1 MTDSATYR
9 TNRDLFSNHYLDD
22 HLRETEPWNEVPD
35 GDVEAAFDEIRDLW
49 TEKRDRVDDYNEA
62 QLEKNF
68 IRPIFEILDIPFE
81 IEETVMRNARRP
93 DYGFFPTEEAADAAF
108 DREDFYEEA
117 TAVADAKRWGRKLD
131 TRGKEKRDFENP
143 SYQIHRYLQE
153 TPTQWAV
160 LTNGEKWRLYY
171 GPTSHRL
178 DSYYEIDLP
187 ELLDVV
193 DSENDF
199 EAFKEFYLF
208 FRQPA
213 FLPDQTGD
221 CFLDDVYDESSIFAE
236 ELGEDLQENIYE
248 AIRVLAEGFLDTNDD
263 LDEDDLDLIHDSSLI
278 YLYRLIFV
286 LYAESEGRDL
296 LPTDNEIYSGSYSL
310 NELKLE
316 VVENRD
322 ATKQHYQTWQ
332 TELWDTLDEL
342 FVLIDQGSQG
352 MGIPKD
358 DLYIPAYNGGL
369 FRTNPDEDDSVESQF
384 LSNYEAGDAYIA
396 EVIELLTRHEADEG
410 KGKVFV
416 DYSSLDERNLG
427 SIYEGLLEYKLDV
440 ADEPLTVDDGEY
452 TPAGEGDDITVQAG
466 EVHLRTDD
474 GERKATGSYYTP
486 EYVVEYIVDETLGPL
501 VDEIREDLI
510 SQGADTTHGREG
522 GFAERFAERIFD
534 LTVLDPAMGS
544 GHFPV
549 NAVDYL
555 AREIIDA
562 QEKQDRQAMDAED
575 AEVRAP
581 TTKEGEL
588 RDINWARRK
597 VAQRCIYGVDV
608 NPLATELAK
617 VSLWLRTLAAEQP
630 LAFLDH
636 HLKTGNS
643 LVGSDIEDV
652 LSNGDDETETEDG
665 QLTLQQSF
673 DHTRQRAMEHVT
685 DRFQDLLDIDNE
697 TLEDAKEMEA
707 VYDNV
712 RADPLYKKL
721 LAMANVHTADAF
733 GLDVPDDADERMA
746 RALHSD
752 AWGKIEQQ
760 DWFKSA
766 QAMAE
771 DERFFHW
778 ELEFPIAFYDQDGER
793 KEDAGFDAVIGNP
806 PYMRIQTIRK
816 GSTEVPDYYE
826 MSYQSSHKNY
836 DIYALF
842 VEKGNSL
849 LSNGGEQGYIIP
861 HKFMQ
866 AEFGAALREYLSDR
880 GAVRKIVDMG
890 HYQVFGEAATT
901 YTCLLFLSGDENE
914 VFDYAEL
921 NDDPRDLYDLDTAK
935 LQSGQIGEDPWIL
948 LSPLELDAV
957 GKMEACP
964 SLKQISDEIFVGIQ
978 TSKDSVYAIDVL
990 EDLGEKI
997 KVRSEETE
1005 REYEFSKDLLV
1016 PYLKGQDV
1024 DRYSSPENRK
1034 VLIFPY
1040 HTSSDGYELME
1051 SEEIRASAPAIWE
1064 YLLENREVLEARDG
1078 GSMDGEDWYG
1088 YTYPKS
1094 LHQHKKNKIL
1104 TPEISDNCSFTID
1117 RDGKH
1122 STSVIYSITASKT
1135 DYSLEYLLGILNAT
1149 PTWFYVSNTSH
1160 VLRGGYYRF
1169 KTGYLQ
1175 PVGIPEIQTNSNSV
1189 NENKIEE
1196 VMNEYRNENYS
1207 SVVDTVVGLLKADEE
1222 PTVHRLFK
1230 PLVDERIHT
1239 QDVREDL
1246 NLDLLNYLGNYEE
1259 GSNLPDIGFFQ
1270 PTEPNILD
1278 ATTEEYEK
1286 LQIERARTKRNGQ
1299 AVTIE
1304 VTARY
1309 KPENEDEFET
1319 DTYGYTET
1327 EFVEAFTLT
1336 DLTDQEAAL
1345 VEAFVPVA
1353 VKEEIGGFRD
1363 NATKTNSLIDRL
1375 KGMTLPDPDDV
1386 ADDLR
1391 RYIETKERA
1400 DELNE
1405 KIEKTDQLIDEI
1417 VYDLYDLT
1425 DEEIEIVEETTNSD

>member
-1 MTDSATYR
+1 MTGSSTYR

-22 HLRETEPWNEVPD
+22 HLRGTEPWNEVSD
-35 GDVEAAFDEIRDLW
+35 ADVEAAYEAITDLW
-49 TEKRDRVDDYNEA
+49 TEKQGRVDDYNEA
-62 QLEKNF
+62 QLERNF
-68 IRPIFEILDIPFE
+68 IRPIFEILGIPFE

-93 DYGFFPTEEAADAAF
+93 DYGFFPSDDAADAAF

-131 TRGKEKRDFENP
+131 TRGEEKRDFENP

-160 LTNGEKWRLYY
+160 LTNGKKWRLYY

-187 ELLDVV
+187 VLLDVV
-193 DSENDF
+193 DSESGF
-199 EAFKEFYLF
+199 ESFKEFYLF
-208 FRQPA
+208 FRQEA
-213 FLPDQTGD
+213 FLPDRTGD
-221 CFLDDVYDESSIFAE
+221 SFLDDVYDESSVFAE

-248 AIRVLAEGFLDTNDD
+248 AIRVLAEGFLDTNDG

-316 VVENRD
+316 VVENRN
-322 ATKQHYQTWQ
+322 ATQQHYQTWQ
-332 TELWDTLDEL
+332 TDLWDQLDEL

-352 MGIPKD
+352 KGIPKE

-369 FRTNPDEDDSVESQF
+369 FRTDPDEGDSLEAQF
-384 LSNYEAGDAYIA
+384 LSNYEAGDAYLA

-440 ADEPLTVDDGEY
+440 AGEPLTVDDGEY
-452 TPAGEGDDITVQAG
+452 TPAEEGDDATVEAG
-466 EVHLRTDD
+466 EVYLQTDD

-501 VDEIREDLI
+501 VDEIRADLM
-510 SQGADTTHGREG
+510 SQSADTTHSREG
-522 GFAERFAERIFD
+522 GFADEFADRIFD

-555 AREIIDA
+555 ARKIIDA

-652 LSNGDDETETEDG
+652 LADDGDAVTEDG

-685 DRFQDLLDIDNE
+685 DRFQDLLNIDNE

-707 VYDNV
+707 VYDDV

-746 RALHSD
+746 RALHSE
-752 AWGKIEQQ
+752 AWENIEEQ
-760 DWFKSA
+760 DWFKDA

-771 DERFFHW
+771 EERFFHW
-778 ELEFPIAFYDQDGER
+778 ELEFPIAFYDQDGNR
-793 KEDAGFDAVIGNP
+793 KSDAGFDAVIGNP
-806 PYMRIQTIRK
+806 PYIP
-816 GSTEVPDYYE
+816 TEQLPDR
-826 MSYQSSHKNY
+826 
-836 DIYALF
+836 D
-842 VEKGNSL
+842 
-849 LSNGGEQGYIIP
+849 
-861 HKFMQ
+861 
-866 AEFGAALREYLSDR
+866 REYLTDVFEEVLHRKYDSSIAFLQQSFRLSKPGKGFVGMITPVVWETGENYEPFRKHNFISGDIGLRTIINLPFDIFDGAYIDTNIAIFSPGSRSDEFSAR
-880 GAVRKIVDMG
+880 EFDKQENLQRSDPLKQGHVKIPIDYLESDPGYKIYFDKEYYELIQRFDQEKFGRLGDYTDACQGIVASFHDYSDSKESESHLPYRDADVYRYEFTTTKEKYIDFSEENSLWRYYTQPRILVRRIVNRDDRLMATYVEEDFVTKKDLNPFVNQSEEYSLKYLLASLNSSLHSYLYIMSSALATKDDFRQTTLSELRALPIRKIPFNSDDEANVTHIEAFLDQ
-890 HYQVFGEAATT
+890 YQG
-901 YTCLLFLSGDENE
+901 YTNRDQDKPAPPDQLS
-914 VFDYAEL
+914 
-921 NDDPRDLYDLDTAK
+921 
-935 LQSGQIGEDPWIL
+935 
-948 LSPLELDAV
+948 
-957 GKMEACP
+957 
-964 SLKQISDEIFVGIQ
+964 
-978 TSKDSVYAIDVL
+978 
-990 EDLGEKI
+990 
-997 KVRSEETE
+997 
-1005 REYEFSKDLLV
+1005 
-1016 PYLKGQDV
+1016 
-1024 DRYSSPENRK
+1024 
-1034 VLIFPY
+1034 
-1040 HTSSDGYELME
+1040 
-1051 SEEIRASAPAIWE
+1051 ASH
-1064 YLLENREVLEARDG
+1064 EVLTE
-1078 GSMDGEDWYG
+1078 
-1088 YTYPKS
+1088 
-1094 LHQHKKNKIL
+1094 
-1104 TPEISDNCSFTID
+1104 
-1117 RDGKH
+1117 
-1122 STSVIYSITASKT
+1122 
-1135 DYSLEYLLGILNAT
+1135 
-1149 PTWFYVSNTSH
+1149 
-1160 VLRGGYYRF
+1160 
-1169 KTGYLQ
+1169 
-1175 PVGIPEIQTNSNSV
+1175 
-1189 NENKIEE
+1189 
-1196 VMNEYRNENYS
+1196 
-1207 SVVDTVVGLLKADEE
+1207 
-1222 PTVHRLFK
+1222 
-1230 PLVDERIHT
+1230 LVDSIMEL
-1239 QDVREDL
+1239 REQRKSFNL
-1246 NLDLLNYLGNYEE
+1246 NLLDYLANYEE
-1259 GSNLPDIGFFQ
+1259 GPNLPDIGVFQ
-1270 PTEPNILD
+1270 PSSPEYLN
-1278 ATTEEYEK
+1278 ATCEDYEN
-1286 LQIERARTKRNGQ
+1286 LRIGDIRTKRENGT
-1299 AVTIE
+1299 VTIE
-1304 VTARY
+1304 ATARY
-1309 KPENEDEFET
+1309 KPEDEDGYET
-1319 DTYGYTET
+1319 DQWGYTET
-1327 EFVEAFTLT
+1327 NYEETFRLT
-1336 DLTDQEAAL
+1336 GLSEERAAL

-1353 VKEEIGGFRD
+1353 VDKAGGFANFRET
-1363 NATKTNSLIDRL
+1363 ATKTNSIVDRL
-1375 KGMTLPDPDDV
+1375 KAMTLPAPDNV
-1386 ADDLR
+1386 EDDLH
-1391 RYIETKERA
+1391 RYIENRERA
-1400 DELNE
+1400 DKLDT
-1405 KIEKTDQLIDEI
+1405 KIEKTDALIDEI

-1425 DEEIEIVEETTNSD
+1425 DEEIEVVEEAVTDN

>member
-1 MTDSATYR
+1 MTDPSAYR

-22 HLRETEPWNEVPD
+22 HLRETEPWNEVSD
-35 GDVEAAFDEIRDLW
+35 ADVEAAYEEITDIW
-49 TEKRDRVDDYNEA
+49 AEKQGRVDDYNEA

-68 IRPIFEILDIPFE
+68 IRPIFNILGIPFE

-93 DYGFFPTEEAADAAF
+93 DYGFFPSDEAADAAF
-108 DREDFYEEA
+108 DRENFYEEA

-187 ELLDVV
+187 ELLNVV
-193 DSENDF
+193 DGGRDL

-208 FRQPA
+208 FRQEA
-213 FLPDQTGD
+213 YLPDRTGD

-236 ELGEDLQENIYE
+236 ELGENLQENIYE

-263 LDEDDLDLIHDSSLI
+263 LDETDLDLIHDSSLI

-296 LPTDNEIYSGSYSL
+296 LPTDNEIYSGSYGL

-316 VVENRD
+316 VVEKRD
-322 ATKQHYQTWQ
+322 ATQQHYQTWQ
-332 TELWDTLDEL
+332 TDLWDQLDEL

-352 MGIPKD
+352 KGIPKD

-369 FRTNPDEDDSVESQF
+369 FRTSPDEDDPVESQF
-384 LSNYEAGDAYIA
+384 LSNYEAGDAYLA
-396 EVIELLTRHEADEG
+396 EVIELLTRHEASEG
-410 KGKVFV
+410 EGKVFV

-452 TPAGEGDDITVQAG
+452 TPAGEDDNVTVQAG
-466 EVHLRTDD
+466 DVYLRTDD

-501 VDEIREDLI
+501 VDEIRQDLM
-510 SQGADTTHGREG
+510 SQSADTTHSREG
-522 GFAERFAERIFD
+522 GFADKFADRIFD

-555 AREIIDA
+555 ARKIIDA
-562 QEKQDRQAMDAED
+562 QEKQDRQAMDDED

-597 VAQRCIYGVDV
+597 VAQRCIYGIDV

-652 LSNGDDETETEDG
+652 LSNGDDDATGDG
-665 QLTLQQSF
+665 QLTLQESF

-685 DRFQDLLDIDNE
+685 DRFQDLLNIDNE

-707 VYDNV
+707 VYEDV
-712 RADPLYKKL
+712 RDDPLYKKL

-733 GLDVPDDADERMA
+733 GLDVPSDADERMA
-746 RALHSD
+746 RALHSE
-752 AWGKIEQQ
+752 AWENIEKQ
-760 DWFKSA
+760 DWFKNA

-793 KEDAGFDAVIGNP
+793 KDDAGFDAVIGNP
-806 PYMRIQTIRK
+806 PYRSLALGSGQESEKETHLDYLRK
-816 GSTEVPDYYE
+816 KYPEASEYKSNIYPMFLDLSIGIAK
-826 MSYQSSHKNY
+826 QSGY
-836 DIYALF
+836 I
-842 VEKGNSL
+842 
-849 LSNGGEQGYIIP
+849 GYIIP
-861 HKFMQ
+861 NTLLTNVSYSNIRMKILETTIIESVVDSEITVFD
-866 AEFGAALREYLSDR
+866 EVETGGVTIPILRKNRSKPENTIEVTKLYADKSFEVVGKVDQGSVMELPDARILTTPEKLRLLTELPNKKKLLGNIADFYQGIITGDNSRFLSDTQETDNHEKVVR
-880 GAVRKIVDMG
+880 GRDVHRHIINWGGSYVLFDEEELWSNADRNKFEASSKIII
-890 HYQVFGEAATT
+890 
-901 YTCLLFLSGDENE
+901 
-914 VFDYAEL
+914 
-921 NDDPRDLYDLDTAK
+921 R
-935 LQSGQIGEDPWIL
+935 
-948 LSPLELDAV
+948 
-957 GKMEACP
+957 
-964 SLKQISDEIFVGIQ
+964 Q
-978 TSKDSVYAIDVL
+978 TSDKLVCAVDNEGVFSLDS
-990 EDLGEKI
+990 
-997 KVRSEETE
+997 T
-1005 REYEFSKDLLV
+1005 LL
-1016 PYLKGQDV
+1016 
-1024 DRYSSPENRK
+1024 
-1034 VLIFPY
+1034 I
-1040 HTSSDGYELME
+1040 
-1051 SEEIRASAPAIWE
+1051 
-1064 YLLENREVLEARDG
+1064 
-1078 GSMDGEDWYG
+1078 
-1088 YTYPKS
+1088 YP
-1094 LHQHKKNKIL
+1094 
-1104 TPEISDNCSFTID
+1104 D
-1117 RDGKH
+1117 
-1122 STSVIYSITASKT
+1122 
-1135 DYSLEYLLGILNAT
+1135 
-1149 PTWFYVSNTSH
+1149 
-1160 VLRGGYYRF
+1160 
-1169 KTGYLQ
+1169 
-1175 PVGIPEIQTNSNSV
+1175 
-1189 NENKIEE
+1189 
-1196 VMNEYRNENYS
+1196 NYS
-1207 SVVDTVVGLLKADEE
+1207 SKYVSALLNSNVLNWYYQAIVPEE
-1222 PTVHRLFK
+1222 GETFSQVKIDNLKNIPVSGATNEVK
-1230 PLVDERIHT
+1230 SEIKEYYDKIHT
-1239 QDVREDL
+1239 YKKNRISLKL
-1246 NLDLLNYLGNYEE
+1246 NLLDYLGNYDE
-1259 GSNLPDIGFFQ
+1259 GPNLPDMGLFQ
-1270 PTEPNILD
+1270 PTGSNILD
-1278 ATTEEYEK
+1278 ATTEDYEK
-1286 LQIERARTKRNGQ
+1286 LQIEQARTERD
-1299 AVTIE
+1299 ASTVTIE
-1304 VTARY
+1304 ATARY
-1309 KPENEDEFET
+1309 KPEDEDEFET

-1327 EFVEAFTLT
+1327 EFFEAFTLT
-1336 DLTDQEAAL
+1336 NLSEEEAAL

-1353 VKEEIGGFRD
+1353 VEEEIGGFRD
-1363 NATKTNSLIDRL
+1363 NATKNNSLIDRL

-1400 DELNE
+1400 DELDE

-1425 DEEIEIVEETTNSD
+1425 DEEIEIVEEAVADD

>member
-1 MTDSATYR
+1 MTDPTNYR
-9 TNRDLFSNHYLDD
+9 TNRDLFSNHYLND
-22 HLRETEPWNEVPD
+22 HLHD
-35 GDVEAAFDEIRDLW
+35 MEAW
-49 TEKRDRVDDYNEA
+49 TEIPDAEVETAFSEIKSILDEKGDRVEDYNEA
-62 QLEKNF
+62 QLERNV

-93 DYGFFPTEEAADAAF
+93 DYGFFPSEEAADAAF
-108 DREDFYEEA
+108 DRENFYQEA
-117 TAVADAKRWGRKLD
+117 IAVADAKRWGRKLD
-131 TRGKEKRDFENP
+131 TRGEEKRDFENP
-143 SYQIHRYLQE
+143 SYQIHSYLQE
-153 TPTQWAV
+153 TPPQWGV

-187 ELLDVV
+187 KVLSIGEEEGDL
-193 DSENDF
+193 

-208 FRQPA
+208 FRQGA
-213 FLPDQTGD
+213 FLDDQTGD
-221 CFLDDVYDESSIFAE
+221 CFLDDVYDQSTAFAE
-236 ELGEDLQENIYE
+236 ALGEDLQENIYE
-248 AIRVLAEGFLDTNDD
+248 AIRVLAEGFLDTNDNLDEED
-263 LDEDDLDLIHDSSLI
+263 LDRIHDSSLI

-286 LYAESEGRDL
+286 LYAESEGRNL
-296 LPTDNEIYSGSYSL
+296 LPTENEIYSETYSL
-310 NELKLE
+310 NDLKQV
-316 VVENRD
+316 VVEKRD
-322 ATKQHYQTWQ
+322 ETQQHYQTWQ
-332 TELWDTLDEL
+332 TDLWDKLDEL

-352 MGIPKD
+352 KGIPKD

-369 FRTNPDEDDSVESQF
+369 FRTDPEEDDTVEAQF
-384 LSNYEAGDAYIA
+384 LSNHEVGDAYIA
-396 EVIELLTRHEADEG
+396 EVIELLTRHEASEG
-410 KGKVFV
+410 QGKVFV

-427 SIYEGLLEYKLDV
+427 SIYEGLLEYTLAV

-452 TPAGEGDDITVQAG
+452 VSAGEGDDITVEEG
-466 EVHLRTDD
+466 EVYLRTDD

-501 VDEIREDLI
+501 VQEIREDLVAN
-510 SQGADTTHGREG
+510 SARGDDR
-522 GFAERFAERIFD
+522 GFAEEFADRVFD

-562 QEKQDRQAMDAED
+562 QEQQDRQALDSADAEI
-575 AEVRAP
+575 RAP
-581 TTKEGEL
+581 TTEEGEL

-652 LSNGDDETETEDG
+652 LSDGDEDATGDG

-685 DRFQDLLDIDNE
+685 DRFQDLLNIDNE

-707 VYDNV
+707 VYDDV

-733 GLDVPDDADERMA
+733 GLDIPSDADERMA

-752 AWGKIEQQ
+752 AWEKIEQQ

-771 DERFFHW
+771 EQRFFHW

-793 KEDAGFDAVIGNP
+793 KADAGFDAVIGNP

-826 MSYQSSHKNY
+826 TSYSSSHKNY

-849 LSNGGEQGYIIP
+849 LSNDGEQGYIIP

-866 AEFGAALREYLSDR
+866 AEFGTALREYLSDR

-914 VFDYAEL
+914 EFDYAEL
-921 NDDPRDLYDLDTAK
+921 NDDPRDLNDLDTAK
-935 LQSGQIGEDPWIL
+935 LQSNQIGEDPWIL
-948 LSPLELDAV
+948 LSPIELDAV
-957 GKMEACP
+957 EKMEACP
-964 SLKQISDEIFVGIQ
+964 SLEQISDEIFVGIQ

-990 EDLGEKI
+990 EDLGDEM

-1024 DRYSSPENRK
+1024 DRYSSPKNRK

-1051 SEEIRASAPAIWE
+1051 SEEIRASAPSVWE
-1064 YLLENREVLEARDG
+1064 YLLENRDVLEARDG
-1078 GSMDGEDWYG
+1078 GSMNGEDWYG

-1122 STSVIYSITASKT
+1122 STSVIYSITASNT
-1135 DYSLEYLLGILNAT
+1135 DYSLEYLLGVLNAT

-1175 PVGIPEIQTNSNSV
+1175 PVGIPEIQADSDSV
-1189 NENKIEE
+1189 NKSKIKD
-1196 VMNEYRNENYS
+1196 VMNEYQNENYS
-1207 SVVDTVVGLLKADEE
+1207 SVVDTVVELLNTDEE
-1222 PTVHRLFK
+1222 STVHGLFK

-1239 QDVREDL
+1239 QDVRKDL
-1246 NLDLLNYLGNYEE
+1246 NLDLLNYLGNYKE
-1259 GSNLPDIGFFQ
+1259 SPKLPDIGFFQ
-1270 PTEPNILD
+1270 PSTSNILD

-1286 LQIERARTKRNGQ
+1286 LQVERARTKRDGSS
-1299 AVTIE
+1299 VTIE
-1304 VTARY
+1304 ATARY
-1309 KPENEDEFET
+1309 KPEDEDEFET
-1319 DTYGYTET
+1319 DTYDYTET
-1327 EFVEAFTLT
+1327 TFFEAFTLT
-1336 DLTDQEAAL
+1336 DLSEEEAAL

-1353 VKEEIGGFRD
+1353 VEKEIGGFRD

-1375 KGMTLPDPDDV
+1375 KAMTLPDPDDV
-1386 ADDLR
+1386 SDDLQ

-1400 DELNE
+1400 DELDE

-1425 DEEIEIVEETTNSD
+1425 DEEIDIVEEAVTDD

>member
-1 MTDSATYR
+1 MTGSSTYR

-22 HLRETEPWNEVPD
+22 HLRATEPWNEVSD
-35 GDVEAAFDEIRDLW
+35 ADVEAAYEAITDLW
-49 TEKRDRVDDYNEA
+49 TEKQGRVDDYNEA
-62 QLEKNF
+62 QLERNF
-68 IRPIFEILDIPFE
+68 IRPIFEILGIPFE

-93 DYGFFPTEEAADAAF
+93 DYGFFPSDDAADAAF

-131 TRGKEKRDFENP
+131 TRGEEKRDFENP

-160 LTNGEKWRLYY
+160 LTNGKKWRLYY

-187 ELLDVV
+187 VLLDVV
-193 DSENDF
+193 DSESGF
-199 EAFKEFYLF
+199 ESFKEFYLF
-208 FRQPA
+208 FRQEA
-213 FLPDQTGD
+213 FLPDRTGD
-221 CFLDDVYDESSIFAE
+221 SFLDDVYDESSVFAE

-248 AIRVLAEGFLDTNDD
+248 AIRVLAEGFLDTNDG

-316 VVENRD
+316 VVENRN
-322 ATKQHYQTWQ
+322 ATQQHYQTWQ
-332 TELWDTLDEL
+332 TDLWDQLDEL

-352 MGIPKD
+352 KGIPKE

-369 FRTNPDEDDSVESQF
+369 FRTDPDEGDSLEAQF
-384 LSNYEAGDAYIA
+384 LSNYEAGDAYLA

-440 ADEPLTVDDGEY
+440 AGEPLTVDDGEY
-452 TPAGEGDDITVQAG
+452 TPAEEGDDATVEAG
-466 EVHLRTDD
+466 EVYLQTDD

-501 VDEIREDLI
+501 VDEIRADLM
-510 SQGADTTHGREG
+510 SQSADTTHSREG
-522 GFAERFAERIFD
+522 GFADEFADRIFD

-555 AREIIDA
+555 ARKIIDA

-652 LSNGDDETETEDG
+652 LADDGDAVTEDG

-685 DRFQDLLDIDNE
+685 DRFQDLLNIDNE

-707 VYDNV
+707 VYDDV

-733 GLDVPDDADERMA
+733 GLDIPDDADERMA

-752 AWGKIEQQ
+752 AWENIEEQ
-760 DWFKSA
+760 DWFKNA

-771 DERFFHW
+771 EERFFHW
-778 ELEFPIAFYDQDGER
+778 ELEFPMAFYDQDGER
-793 KEDAGFDAVIGNP
+793 KVDAGFDAVIGNP
-806 PYMRIQTIRK
+806 PYVKIQNLEEKIR
-816 GSTEVPDYYE
+816 GPYE
-826 MSYQSSHKNY
+826 QNY
-836 DIYALF
+836 ETARERFDIYNLF
-842 VEKGNSL
+842 VEKGSHLSANRFGYIL
-849 LSNGGEQGYIIP
+849 PNKFFESNGGKP
-861 HKFMQ
+861 
-866 AEFGAALREYLSDR
+866 LREFLSR
-880 GAVRKIVDMG
+880 ENTSPKIVD
-890 HYQVFGEAATT
+890 FGQIQIFDDVST
-901 YTCLLFLSGDENE
+901 YTCLLFLNKTEKKS
-914 VFDYAEL
+914 AEYGFVD
-921 NDDPRDLYDLDTAK
+921 DDPRDILDGVNFRDTSIPGGDKWNFVKPEEEGVISKVEKTAR
-935 LQSGQIGEDPWIL
+935 S
-948 LSPLELDAV
+948 LSEITD
-957 GKMEACP
+957 
-964 SLKQISDEIFVGIQ
+964 QIFVGIQ
-978 TSKDSVYAIDVL
+978 TSADKTFVLQDCEVGRDVISGYSRSLDQTVTVEKKVCEPYLSGNDIDRYASPETEQYLIYPYWGG
-990 EDLGEKI
+990 GELMTEQEL
-997 KVRSEETE
+997 SEE
-1005 REYEFSKDLLV
+1005 FPKAFD
-1016 PYLKGQDV
+1016 YLCENKG
-1024 DRYSSPENRK
+1024 ELTNRGSESQQFESWYAHWCPRKSGKFGRKK
-1034 VLIFPY
+1034 VLI
-1040 HTSSDGYELME
+1040 
-1051 SEEIRASAPAIWE
+1051 
-1064 YLLENREVLEARDG
+1064 
-1078 GSMDGEDWYG
+1078 
-1088 YTYPKS
+1088 
-1094 LHQHKKNKIL
+1094 
-1104 TPEISDNCSFTID
+1104 PEIVKGGEATLDSTGEYF
-1117 RDGKH
+1117 H
-1122 STSVIYSITASKT
+1122 STTVYSPILREDSKSTASNQEI
-1135 DYSLEYLLGILNAT
+1135 LAILNST
-1149 PTWFYVSNTSH
+1149 LVWFYIKRTGT
-1160 VLRGGYYRF
+1160 VLRGGYYRY
-1169 KTGYLQ
+1169 KTDYLSSI
-1175 PVGIPEIQTNSNSV
+1175 GIPSEIPSALEDHVTNVIRHTDTRNS
-1189 NENKIEE
+1189 
-1196 VMNEYRNENYS
+1196 
-1207 SVVDTVVGLLKADEE
+1207 
-1222 PTVHRLFK
+1222 
-1230 PLVDERIHT
+1230 
-1239 QDVREDL
+1239 L
-1246 NLDLLNYLGNYEE
+1246 NLNLFDYLGNYGE
-1259 GSNLPDIGFFQ
+1259 GPKLPDIGLFQ
-1270 PTEPNILD
+1270 PTRKSILD
-1278 ATTEEYEK
+1278 ATTDDYDK
-1286 LQIERARTKRNGQ
+1286 HQIERTRTRRDGST
-1299 AVTIE
+1299 VTIE
-1304 VTARY
+1304 ATARY
-1309 KPENEDEFET
+1309 KPEDEDEFET

-1327 EFVEAFTLT
+1327 EFYEAFALT
-1336 DLTDQEAAL
+1336 DLTDEEAAL

-1353 VKEEIGGFRD
+1353 VEKEIGGFRD

-1400 DELNE
+1400 EELDE
-1405 KIEKTDQLIDEI
+1405 KIKKTDQLIDEI

-1425 DEEIEIVEETTNSD
+1425 DEEIEIVEEAVADD

>member
-1 MTDSATYR
+1 MSQQSHPYR
-9 TNRDLFSNHYLDD
+9 TNRDLFSNHYLTE
-22 HLRETEPWNEVPD
+22 HLRQTEPWEEVD
-35 GDVEAAFDEIRDLW
+35 QDEVREAYDEIHELW
-49 TEKRDRVDDYNEA
+49 TDKQDRVADYNEA
-62 QLEKNF
+62 QLERNF
-68 IRPIFEILDIPFE
+68 IRPVFDILGIPFE

-93 DYGFFPTEEAADAAF
+93 DYGFFPSADAADAAF
-108 DREDFYEEA
+108 DRDDFYEESI
-117 TAVADAKRWGRKLD
+117 AVADAKRWGRKLD
-131 TRGKEKRDFENP
+131 TRGEEKRDFENP

-187 ELLDVV
+187 ELLDAV
-193 DSENDF
+193 DRGSDF

-208 FRQPA
+208 FRQEA

-221 CFLDDVYDESSIFAE
+221 SFLDDVYDESSIFAE

-263 LDEDDLDLIHDSSLI
+263 LNEDDLDLIHDSSLI

-296 LPTDNEIYSGSYSL
+296 LPTDNEIYSESYSL

-322 ATKQHYQTWQ
+322 ATQQHYQTWQ
-332 TELWDTLDEL
+332 TGLWDQLNEL
-342 FVLIDQGSQG
+342 FVLIDQGSRG
-352 MGIPKD
+352 MDIPKD

-369 FRTNPDEDDSVESQF
+369 FRTNPDKDDTVESQF
-384 LSNYEAGDAYIA
+384 LSNYGAGDAYLA

-452 TPAGEGDDITVQAG
+452 TPAEEDEDITVEAG
-466 EVHLRTDD
+466 EVYLRTDD

-501 VDEIREDLI
+501 VDEIRTDLM
-510 SQGADTTHGREG
+510 SQSADTTHSREG
-522 GFAERFAERIFD
+522 GFADDFADRIFD

-555 AREIIDA
+555 ARKIIDA

-581 TTKEGEL
+581 TTKDGEL

-652 LSNGDDETETEDG
+652 LADDGDAVTEDG

-685 DRFQDLLDIDNE
+685 DRFQDLLNIDNE

-707 VYDNV
+707 VYDDV

-721 LAMANVHTADAF
+721 LAMANVHTANAF
-733 GLDVPDDADERMA
+733 GLEVPSDADERMA
-746 RALHSD
+746 RALHSE
-752 AWGKIEQQ
+752 AWENIEKQ
-760 DWFKSA
+760 DWFQSA
-766 QAMAE
+766 QGMAK
-771 DERFFHW
+771 DEHFFHW

-793 KEDAGFDAVIGNP
+793 KSDAGFDAVIGNP
-806 PYMRIQTIRK
+806 PYVV
-816 GSTEVPDYYE
+816 TERMMEQYLRN
-826 MSYQSSHKNY
+826 KY
-836 DIYALF
+836 DSPEYFVDLF
-842 VEKGNSL
+842 HVFIEKGME
-849 LSNGGEQGYIIP
+849 LSRKNGEFGYIVP
-861 HKFMQ
+861 EPWLTMENTEK
-866 AEFGAALREYLSDR
+866 LREVVLRSGWIKSITQFEEMVFESATVDT
-880 GAVRKIVDMG
+880 IVL
-890 HYQVFGEAATT
+890 HVKNSSPGE
-901 YTCLLFLSGDENE
+901 
-914 VFDYAEL
+914 V
-921 NDDPRDLYDLDTAK
+921 
-935 LQSGQIGEDPWIL
+935 
-948 LSPLELDAV
+948 
-957 GKMEACP
+957 
-964 SLKQISDEIFVGIQ
+964 EIRSADN
-978 TSKDSVYAIDVL
+978 SKDSISNIEIVNSPNQGSFHQNQKKRIETRMTHLEEEVINRIQDNFSRFSDIADVSIGIQAYNSSKHSQETIDNRAFHSDHKKSPNYFP
-990 EDLGEKI
+990 EI
-997 KVRSEETE
+997 S
-1005 REYEFSKDLLV
+1005 
-1016 PYLKGQDV
+1016 GQDV
-1024 DRYSSPENRK
+1024 SRYHIQHDGETWVKYGDHLHDYRPMRYFTDSRVLVREITDAGHHRIHASYTDEEMVNYKTVLNILPEKRYSAEYITAITNSSLISWIFSRTSNKVISDTFPRISVADIESLPIPDIKHQSPSNGF
-1034 VLIFPY
+1034 V
-1040 HTSSDGYELME
+1040 TSIRSRFE
-1051 SEEIRASAPAIWE
+1051 SYLDSGDRSNMQDYIQTQQECEQALYFLAEEITEATQTLESLNFS
-1064 YLLENREVLEARDG
+1064 LLD
-1078 GSMDGEDWYG
+1078 
-1088 YTYPKS
+1088 
-1094 LHQHKKNKIL
+1094 
-1104 TPEISDNCSFTID
+1104 
-1117 RDGKH
+1117 
-1122 STSVIYSITASKT
+1122 
-1135 DYSLEYLLGILNAT
+1135 
-1149 PTWFYVSNTSH
+1149 
-1160 VLRGGYYRF
+1160 
-1169 KTGYLQ
+1169 
-1175 PVGIPEIQTNSNSV
+1175 
-1189 NENKIEE
+1189 
-1196 VMNEYRNENYS
+1196 
-1207 SVVDTVVGLLKADEE
+1207 
-1222 PTVHRLFK
+1222 
-1230 PLVDERIHT
+1230 
-1239 QDVREDL
+1239 
-1246 NLDLLNYLGNYEE
+1246 YLGNYTEDSE
-1259 GSNLPDIGFFQ
+1259 LPDIGLFQ
-1270 PTEPNILD
+1270 PTGSNILD
-1278 ATTEEYEK
+1278 ATTEDYDK
-1286 LQIERARTKRNGQ
+1286 LQVERARTARDGQ
-1299 AVTIE
+1299 SITIE
-1304 VTARY
+1304 ATARY
-1309 KPENEDEFET
+1309 KPEDEDEFET

-1327 EFVEAFTLT
+1327 DFFEAFTLT
-1336 DLTDQEAAL
+1336 DLSNEEAAL

-1353 VKEEIGGFRD
+1353 VDEEIGGFRD

-1375 KGMTLPDPDDV
+1375 KRMTLPDPDDV

-1400 DELNE
+1400 DELDE

-1425 DEEIEIVEETTNSD
+1425 EEEIEIVEEAVNSD

>member
-1 MTDSATYR
+1 MTDSSTYR

-22 HLRETEPWNEVPD
+22 HLRDTEPWNNVPD
-35 GDVEAAFDEIRDLW
+35 NDVEVAFKKISDLW
-49 TEKRDRVDDYNEA
+49 AEKQERVDDYNEA

-68 IRPIFEILDIPFE
+68 IRPIFDILGIPFE

-93 DYGFFPTEEAADAAF
+93 DYGFFPSEEAADAAF
-108 DREDFYEEA
+108 DRENFYEES

-131 TRGKEKRDFENP
+131 TRGEEKRDFENP

-187 ELLDVV
+187 KLLNIV
-193 DSENDF
+193 DSDGDL

-208 FRQPA
+208 FRQGA

-221 CFLDDVYDESSIFAE
+221 CFLDDVYDESSVFAE

-263 LDEDDLDLIHDSSLI
+263 LDEGDLDLIHDSSLI

-286 LYAESEGRDL
+286 LYAESEGRNL

-310 NELKLE
+310 NELKQT

-322 ATKQHYQTWQ
+322 ATQQHYQTWQ
-332 TELWDTLDEL
+332 TNLWDRLKEL
-342 FVLIDQGSQG
+342 FVLIDEGSHGQ
-352 MGIPKD
+352 GIPKE

-384 LSNYEAGDAYIA
+384 LSNYEAGDAYLA

-452 TPAGEGDDITVQAG
+452 TPAEEDDDITVEED
-466 EVHLRTDD
+466 EVYLRTDD

-501 VDEIREDLI
+501 VDEIRQDLM
-510 SQGADTTHGREG
+510 SQSADTTHSREG
-522 GFAERFAERIFD
+522 GFADKFAERIFD

-562 QEKQDRQAMDAED
+562 QEKQDRQAMDSED

-581 TTKEGEL
+581 TTEEGEL

-652 LSNGDDETETEDG
+652 LTDGDDNTTEGG

-685 DRFQDLLDIDNE
+685 DRFQDLLNIDNE

-707 VYDNV
+707 VYDDV
-712 RADPLYKKL
+712 RDDPLYKRL

-733 GLDVPDDADERMA
+733 GLDIPDDADERMA

-752 AWGKIEQQ
+752 AWEKIEQQ

-771 DERFFHW
+771 EEHFFHW
-778 ELEFPIAFYDQDGER
+778 ELEFPMAFYDQNGER
-793 KEDAGFDAVIGNP
+793 KSDTGFDAVIGNP
-806 PYMRIQTIRK
+806 PYVRMEEFKRAKNYLANNYVTHAARSDLYIYFIETSTDILNEGGRYGSIVSNKFLRSNYGKPVRSLLGNKTNIQSIIDFGGLPVFPDATVRSAILISENHSHSDEMLQYAQINRLDFDSLSSEVSEAGYNVSAKDVQGENWRLVRHSVSKIMDKVENLGTSLVDSIDAGQVGRGIVTGLNEAFIIDGDDRDSLIRK
-816 GSTEVPDYYE
+816 DA
-826 MSYQSSHKNY
+826 QNA
-836 DIYALF
+836 DI
-842 VEKGNSL
+842 
-849 LSNGGEQGYIIP
+849 I
-861 HKFMQ
+861 
-866 AEFGAALREYLSDR
+866 R
-880 GAVRKIVDMG
+880 
-890 HYQVFGEAATT
+890 
-901 YTCLLFLSGDENE
+901 
-914 VFDYAEL
+914 
-921 NDDPRDLYDLDTAK
+921 
-935 LQSGQIGEDPWIL
+935 
-948 LSPLELDAV
+948 PLA
-957 GKMEACP
+957 
-964 SLKQISDEIFVGIQ
+964 
-978 TSKDSVYAIDVL
+978 
-990 EDLGEKI
+990 
-997 KVRSEETE
+997 
-1005 REYEFSKDLLV
+1005 
-1016 PYLKGQDV
+1016 KGQDI
-1024 DRYSSPENRK
+1024 RR
-1034 VLIFPY
+1034 Y
-1040 HTSSDGYELME
+1040 HTHNNEIYLIYTKHGIDISKYPHVEEYLEQYKQKLEGRATEQEWYELQQPQEAYFEFFE
-1051 SEEIRASAPAIWE
+1051 S
-1064 YLLENREVLEARDG
+1064 
-1078 GSMDGEDWYG
+1078 
-1088 YTYPKS
+1088 
-1094 LHQHKKNKIL
+1094 NKIL
-1104 TPEISDNCSFTID
+1104 YPVIAPET
-1117 RDGKH
+1117 
-1122 STSVIYSITASKT
+1122 
-1135 DYSLEYLLGILNAT
+1135 
-1149 PTWFYVSNTSH
+1149 
-1160 VLRGGYYRF
+1160 RF
-1169 KTGYLQ
+1169 ALH
-1175 PVGIPEIQTNSNSV
+1175 
-1189 NENKIEE
+1189 
-1196 VMNEYRNENYS
+1196 
-1207 SVVDTVVGLLKADEE
+1207 EE
-1222 PTVHRLFK
+1222 PLYVNDKCFFI
-1230 PLVDERIHT
+1230 PSDDQFLVAVLNSTLSSFYLKQTLAKLEGSSGD
-1239 QDVREDL
+1239 DVYYEFRSQYMEKFPVVNPNEGDKARQRAAKLANEMKYYHQYKDQL
-1246 NLDLLNYLGNYEE
+1246 NLKLLDYLGNYEA
-1259 GSNLPDIGFFQ
+1259 GPNLPDIGIFQ
-1270 PTEPNILD
+1270 PTNTEYLD
-1278 ATTEEYEK
+1278 ATADDYKK
-1286 LQIERARTKRNGQ
+1286 LQIERARTKRDGSS
-1299 AVTIE
+1299 VTIE
-1304 VTARY
+1304 ATARY
-1309 KPENEDEFET
+1309 KPEDEDDFET

-1327 EFVEAFTLT
+1327 EFFEAFTLT
-1336 DLTDQEAAL
+1336 NLSEEEATL
-1345 VEAFVPVA
+1345 IEAFVPVA
-1353 VKEEIGGFRD
+1353 VEEEIGGVRD
-1363 NATKTNSLIDRL
+1363 NATKTNTLIDRL
-1375 KGMTLPDPDDV
+1375 KGMNLPDPDDV
-1386 ADDLR
+1386 TDDLR

-1400 DELNE
+1400 DELDE

-1417 VYDLYDLT
+1417 VYDLYNLT
-1425 DEEIEIVEETTNSD
+1425 DEEIEIIEEAVAED

>member
-1 MTDSATYR
+1 MSQQSHPYR
-9 TNRDLFSNHYLDD
+9 TNRDLFSNHYLTE
-22 HLRETEPWNEVPD
+22 HLRQTEPWEEVD
-35 GDVEAAFDEIRDLW
+35 QDEVREAYDEIHELW
-49 TEKRDRVDDYNEA
+49 TDKQDRVADYNEA
-62 QLEKNF
+62 QLERNF
-68 IRPIFEILDIPFE
+68 IRPVFDILGIPFE

-93 DYGFFPTEEAADAAF
+93 DYGFFPSADAADAAF
-108 DREDFYEEA
+108 DRDDFYEESI
-117 TAVADAKRWGRKLD
+117 AVADAKRWGRKLD
-131 TRGKEKRDFENP
+131 TRGEEKRDFENP

-187 ELLDVV
+187 ELLDAV
-193 DSENDF
+193 DRGSDF

-208 FRQPA
+208 FRQEA

-221 CFLDDVYDESSIFAE
+221 SFLDDVYDESSIFAE

-263 LDEDDLDLIHDSSLI
+263 LNEDDLDLIHDSSLI

-296 LPTDNEIYSGSYSL
+296 LPTDNEIYSESYSL

-322 ATKQHYQTWQ
+322 ATQQHYQTWQ
-332 TELWDTLDEL
+332 TGLWDQLNEL
-342 FVLIDQGSQG
+342 FVLIDQGSRG
-352 MGIPKD
+352 MDIPKD

-369 FRTNPDEDDSVESQF
+369 FRTNPDKDDTVESQF
-384 LSNYEAGDAYIA
+384 LSNYGAGDAYLA

-452 TPAGEGDDITVQAG
+452 TPAEEDEDITVEAG
-466 EVHLRTDD
+466 EVYLRTDD

-501 VDEIREDLI
+501 VDEIRTDLM
-510 SQGADTTHGREG
+510 SQSADTTHSREG
-522 GFAERFAERIFD
+522 GFADDFADRIFD

-555 AREIIDA
+555 ARKIIDA

-581 TTKEGEL
+581 TTKDGEL

-652 LSNGDDETETEDG
+652 LADDGDAVTEDG

-685 DRFQDLLDIDNE
+685 DRFQDLLNIDNE

-707 VYDNV
+707 VYDDV

-721 LAMANVHTADAF
+721 LAMANVHTANAF

-746 RALHSD
+746 RALHSE
-752 AWGKIEQQ
+752 AWENIEQQ

-766 QAMAE
+766 QALAE

-793 KEDAGFDAVIGNP
+793 RADAGFDAVIGNP
-806 PYMRIQTIRK
+806 PYINISGLPENQRDYLR
-816 GSTEVPDYYE
+816 GSFSETF
-826 MSYQSSHKNY
+826 
-836 DIYALF
+836 A
-842 VEKGNSL
+842 GNSDIL
-849 LSNGGEQGYIIP
+849 YY
-861 HKFMQ
+861 FMQ
-866 AEFGAALREYLSDR
+866 TGTDILRPGGRQGLIVARYFTQARYADGLRQYLLDHSKIE
-880 GAVRKIVDMG
+880 KIVDFG
-890 HYQVFGEAATT
+890 NFQVFPSVDVLTHIFINTHDEEAGEYDVSILNLIDEDVSDNYVRQRLPAEDSSAFSEVDLDSTT
-901 YTCLLFLSGDENE
+901 LTKHPWNLIDKDTLYIKQKMEEQGWPLGDHYDIVQSMQTGFNE
-914 VFDYAEL
+914 GLVVDDDTVAE
-921 NDDPRDLYDLDTAK
+921 YDLEEELLRKLAKTKNVRRYLIKDLGQYVLWTEVEDIDDYPNTKEYLQQYRNDLADRYDIQQRDANWWQISNPRNEELFDRDESRILTPFMSTSNKFAIDTEKRFNDGGDIRALFEQGSSAVSMRYVLSVLNSSLGEFYHKNTAK
-935 LQSGQIGEDPWIL
+935 LKRDGYYEYYGNALKKFPIFS
-948 LSPLELDAV
+948 LSPVEESPARMDTV
-957 GKMEACP
+957 GA
-964 SLKQISDEIFVGIQ
+964 QYQ
-978 TSKDSVYAIDVL
+978 
-990 EDLGEKI
+990 
-997 KVRSEETE
+997 
-1005 REYEFSKDLLV
+1005 
-1016 PYLKGQDV
+1016 
-1024 DRYSSPENRK
+1024 
-1034 VLIFPY
+1034 
-1040 HTSSDGYELME
+1040 
-1051 SEEIRASAPAIWE
+1051 E
-1064 YLLENREVLEARDG
+1064 YLNGSRECFTWVEDNK
-1078 GSMDGEDWYG
+1078 GE
-1088 YTYPKS
+1088 
-1094 LHQHKKNKIL
+1094 L
-1104 TPEISDNCSFTID
+1104 
-1117 RDGKH
+1117 
-1122 STSVIYSITASKT
+1122 
-1135 DYSLEYLLGILNAT
+1135 
-1149 PTWFYVSNTSH
+1149 
-1160 VLRGGYYRF
+1160 
-1169 KTGYLQ
+1169 
-1175 PVGIPEIQTNSNSV
+1175 
-1189 NENKIEE
+1189 EE
-1196 VMNEYRNENYS
+1196 VP
-1207 SVVDTVVGLLKADEE
+1207 SVTHGLLTSFSEQM
-1222 PTVHRLFK
+1222 
-1230 PLVDERIHT
+1230 RIL
-1239 QDVREDL
+1239 REKRISL
-1246 NLDLLNYLGNYEE
+1246 NLDLLDYLGNYTE
-1259 GSNLPDIGFFQ
+1259 GPDLPDIGLFQ
-1270 PTEPNILD
+1270 PTGSNILD
-1278 ATTEEYEK
+1278 ATTEDYDK
-1286 LQIERARTKRNGQ
+1286 LQVERARTARDGQ
-1299 AVTIE
+1299 SITIE
-1304 VTARY
+1304 ATARY
-1309 KPENEDEFET
+1309 KPEDEDEFET

-1327 EFVEAFTLT
+1327 DFFEAFTLT
-1336 DLTDQEAAL
+1336 DLSNEEAAL

-1353 VKEEIGGFRD
+1353 VDEEIGGFRD

-1375 KGMTLPDPDDV
+1375 KRMTLPDPDDV

-1400 DELNE
+1400 DELDE

-1425 DEEIEIVEETTNSD
+1425 EEEIEIVEEAVNSD

>member
-1 MTDSATYR
+1 MTDSSTYR

-22 HLRETEPWNEVPD
+22 HLRETEPWSEVSEA
-35 GDVEAAFDEIRDLW
+35 DVEAAYEEITSLW
-49 TEKRDRVDDYNEA
+49 AEKRGRVDDYNEA

-68 IRPIFEILDIPFE
+68 IRPVFDILGIPFE

-93 DYGFFPTEEAADAAF
+93 DYGFFPSTEAADAAF
-108 DREDFYEEA
+108 DREDFYAEA

-153 TPTQWAV
+153 TPAQWAV
-160 LTNGEKWRLYY
+160 LTNGELWRLYY

-193 DSENDF
+193 DSEGDF

-208 FRQPA
+208 FRQEA
-213 FLPDQTGD
+213 FLPDKTGD

-248 AIRVLAEGFLDTNDD
+248 AIRVLAEGFLDTNDE
-263 LDEDDLDLIHDSSLI
+263 LDEDDLELIHDSSLI

-296 LPTDNEIYSGSYSL
+296 LPTNNEIYSGSYSL

-322 ATKQHYQTWQ
+322 ATQQHYQTWQ
-332 TELWDTLDEL
+332 TDLWDQLKEL
-342 FVLIDQGSQG
+342 FVLIDEGSRG
-352 MGIPKD
+352 KGIPKD

-369 FRTNPDEDDSVESQF
+369 FRTSPDADDSVESQF
-384 LSNYEAGDAYIA
+384 LSTHEVGDAYLA

-440 ADEPLTVDDGEY
+440 ADEPLTVNGGEY
-452 TPAGEGDDITVQAG
+452 TPAGKDDDITVKAD
-466 EVHLRTDD
+466 EVYLRTDD

-501 VDEIREDLI
+501 VDEIREDLM
-510 SQGADTTHGREG
+510 SQSADTTHSREG
-522 GFAERFAERIFD
+522 GFADKFAERIFD
-534 LTVLDPAMGS
+534 LAVLDPAMGS

-555 AREIIDA
+555 ARKIIDA
-562 QEKQDRQAMDAED
+562 QEKQDRQAMDATD

-581 TTKEGEL
+581 TTEDGEL

-652 LSNGDDETETEDG
+652 LSNGDDDATEDG

-685 DRFQDLLDIDNE
+685 DRFQDLLNIDNE

-707 VYDNV
+707 VYDDV
-712 RADPLYKKL
+712 RSDPLYKKL

-733 GLDVPDDADERMA
+733 GLDVPEDADERMA

-752 AWGKIEQQ
+752 AWESIEEQ
-760 DWFKSA
+760 DWFSSA

-771 DERFFHW
+771 EERFFHW
-778 ELEFPIAFYDQDGER
+778 QLEFPMAFYDQDGKR
-793 KEDAGFDAVIGNP
+793 KTDAGFDAVIGNP
-806 PYMRIQTIRK
+806 PYIP
-816 GSTEVPDYYE
+816 TEQLPDR
-826 MSYQSSHKNY
+826 
-836 DIYALF
+836 D
-842 VEKGNSL
+842 
-849 LSNGGEQGYIIP
+849 
-861 HKFMQ
+861 
-866 AEFGAALREYLSDR
+866 REYLAR
-880 GAVRKIVDMG
+880 
-890 HYQVFGEAATT
+890 VFGEILHRKYDSSIA
-901 YTCLLFLSGDENE
+901 FLQQSFQFSKLGKGFVGMITPVVWETGENYEPFRRHNFISGDIGLQTIINLP
-914 VFDYAEL
+914 FDIFEGAYVDTNIAIFSPGNKNSEFSAREF
-921 NDDPRDLYDLDTAK
+921 DKHEDL
-935 LQSGQIGEDPWIL
+935 QRSNP
-948 LSPLELDAV
+948 
-957 GKMEACP
+957 
-964 SLKQISDEIFVGIQ
+964 LKQGHVDIPIEYLESDPGCKIYFDKEYYELIQRFDQERFGRLGDFTDACQGIVASFYDYSD
-978 TSKDSVYAIDVL
+978 SKESESYLPYRDADVY
-990 EDLGEKI
+990 
-997 KVRSEETE
+997 R
-1005 REYEFSKDLLV
+1005 YEFTTTKEQYIDFSGNDSLRRYYTQPRILVRRIVNRDDRLMATYVEEEFVTKKDLN
-1016 PYLKGQDV
+1016 PFITES
-1024 DRYSSPENRK
+1024 DRYSLKYLLASLNSSLHSYLYIMSSALATKDDFRQTTLSELRALPIRK
-1034 VLIFPY
+1034 VPFD
-1040 HTSSDGYELME
+1040 SDGEADMTRI
-1051 SEEIRASAPAIWE
+1051 SEFLDQYQEFINSDRSKPAPPDQLITSH
-1064 YLLENREVLEARDG
+1064 EVL
-1078 GSMDGEDWYG
+1078 
-1088 YTYPKS
+1088 
-1094 LHQHKKNKIL
+1094 
-1104 TPEISDNCSFTID
+1104 
-1117 RDGKH
+1117 
-1122 STSVIYSITASKT
+1122 T
-1135 DYSLEYLLGILNAT
+1135 D
-1149 PTWFYVSNTSH
+1149 
-1160 VLRGGYYRF
+1160 
-1169 KTGYLQ
+1169 
-1175 PVGIPEIQTNSNSV
+1175 
-1189 NENKIEE
+1189 
-1196 VMNEYRNENYS
+1196 
-1207 SVVDTVVGLLKADEE
+1207 
-1222 PTVHRLFK
+1222 
-1230 PLVDERIHT
+1230 LVDSLMKLRD
-1239 QDVREDL
+1239 QRKRF
-1246 NLDLLNYLGNYEE
+1246 NLELLDYLGNYEE
-1259 GSNLPDIGFFQ
+1259 GPTLPDVGIFQ
-1270 PTEPNILD
+1270 PASPEYLNATAEDYENLRMGNI
-1278 ATTEEYEK
+1278 
-1286 LQIERARTKRNGQ
+1286 RTKQNNES
-1299 AVTIE
+1299 VIIE
-1304 VTARY
+1304 ATARY
-1309 KPENEDEFET
+1309 KPEDEEEFET

-1327 EFVEAFTLT
+1327 DFFKAFTLT
-1336 DLTDQEAAL
+1336 NLSEKEAAL
-1345 VEAFVPVA
+1345 VKAFVPVA
-1353 VKEEIGGFRD
+1353 VEEEIGGFRD

-1391 RYIETKERA
+1391 RYVETKERA
-1400 DELNE
+1400 DELDE
-1405 KIEKTDQLIDEI
+1405 KIEKTDQLIDDI

-1425 DEEIEIVEETTNSD
+1425 DEEIEIVEEAVEGT